1 MDKLHEFFYTILD
14 IKKAKYKMAKNIYI
28 AASFAYADRN
38 KTEERKASIK
48 KIVEQIKTHLQ
59 ANFYLPQELKI
70 ENAWDYS
77 LEEWGH
83 KVYQEDLGHLIFA
96 DTVIFIS
103 FGKENNAGAVWEVGF
118 IAGLNAA
125 SQHSNKNIIMIKMN
139 NEAESLMITN
149 SVNTIITKEEIDK
162 YNWESMPFIKSA
174 VNQLS

>member
-1 MDKLHEFFYTILD
+1 M
-14 IKKAKYKMAKNIYI
+14 KNIYV

-38 KTEERKASIK
+38 KTEERKALIK
-48 KIVEQIKTHLQ
+48 QVVEQIKTNLQ

-77 LEEWGH
+77 LEEWGR
-83 KVYQEDLGHLIFA
+83 KVYQEDLSHLISA
-96 DTVIFIS
+96 DTIVFIS

-125 SQHSNKNIIMIKMN
+125 AESNNKNIIMIKMN

-162 YNWESMPFIKSA
+162 YNWELMPFTKSA
-174 VNQLS
+174 VDQLS

>member
-1 MDKLHEFFYTILD
+1 M
-14 IKKAKYKMAKNIYI
+14 KNIYV

-38 KTEERKASIK
+38 KTEERKLLIK
-48 KIVEQIKTHLQ
+48 QVVEQIKTHLQ

-77 LEEWGH
+77 LEEWGRR
-83 KVYQEDLGHLIFA
+83 VYQEDLSHLISA
-96 DTVIFIS
+96 DTIVFIS

-125 SQHSNKNIIMIKMN
+125 IKNNNKNIIMIKMN

-162 YNWESMPFIKSA
+162 YNWELMPFTKSA
-174 VNQLS
+174 VDQLS